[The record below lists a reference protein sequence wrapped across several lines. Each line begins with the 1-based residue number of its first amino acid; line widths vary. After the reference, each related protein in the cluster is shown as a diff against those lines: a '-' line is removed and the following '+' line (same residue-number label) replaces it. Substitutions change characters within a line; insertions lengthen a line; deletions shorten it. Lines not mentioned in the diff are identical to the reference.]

1 MTGPTLRAD
10 AGRNRERILI
20 AAQAVFAERGLDASL
35 EDIARRAGVG
45 IATLYRRFPTRGDLI
60 TASFERK
67 MADYTAAVERANE
80 GPDAWAGFCRLML
93 ELCEMQSIDAGLK
106 ELLTMNLP
114 ASPVVEELKERAG
127 RELETLIGRAQEQGR
142 LRVDFVPTD
151 VVLMLLANAG
161 VVTATH
167 EHAPQGW
174 QRYAAYMID
183 AVRAERAH
191 PLPPPVSEEQMKLA
205 LDSMHQ

>member
-1 MTGPTLRAD
+1 VTGPTLRAD

-67 MADYTAAVERANE
+67 MADYTTAVERANE
-80 GPDAWAGFCRLML
+80 GPDAWAGFCNLML
-93 ELCEMQSIDAGLK
+93 ELCEMQSADAGLK

-127 RELETLIGRAQEQGR
+127 RELETLIARAQEQGR
-142 LRVDFVPTD
+142 LRIDFVPTD

-167 EHAPQGW
+167 IQAPQAW
-174 QRYAAYMID
+174 RRYAAFMID
-183 AVRAERAH
+183 AVRAERAR
-191 PLPPPVSEEQMKLA
+191 PLPPPVTDEQMKLA